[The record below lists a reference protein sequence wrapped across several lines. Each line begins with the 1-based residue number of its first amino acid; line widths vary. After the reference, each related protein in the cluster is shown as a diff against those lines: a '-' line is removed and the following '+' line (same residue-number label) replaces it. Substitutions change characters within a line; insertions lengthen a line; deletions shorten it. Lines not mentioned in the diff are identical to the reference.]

1 MIINKDL
8 INGLQKLPSRTWL
21 LILSIILMLSSGI
34 LCQYV
39 SDPAFY
45 QAEDIN
51 KIIITSI
58 SIIAPVLLP
67 NVLLGFCLF
76 QNQKLPELFR
86 LSFIF
91 GCFIT
96 SIVFI
101 FLSLF
106 FYAKVLNS
114 IVTPLF
120 CAVMSEGVIFMT
132 ILFITTQNRIIRYI
146 RKISILHWVLGIL
159 NIISVV
165 LILQIVFRLLPLFS
179 CNLTIEQVERIN
191 SLLVDLSIG
200 IITSTLFYYLLA
212 YIPEKKRNKR
222 VRKLIQARIDHLGWL
237 MQVVVAYLCYK
248 FKVKAKSPQLLD
260 ANFATIPN
268 IGRFSQDKID
278 FWISNTKNDVND
290 VTGSTELGFL
300 HNYLDLIKRCSTQIN
315 SSNVFQLEELQLQ
328 AIVLK
333 IMDCRLI
340 ADTEF
345 LYNNKTIP
353 MSIGNLAQ
361 NIQEFYKLYVQ
372 LSEYISLKNITIK
385 GDKPSEIISVIYS

>member
-1 MIINKDL
+1 
-8 INGLQKLPSRTWL
+8 
-21 LILSIILMLSSGI
+21 
-34 LCQYV
+34 
-39 SDPAFY
+39 
-45 QAEDIN
+45 
-51 KIIITSI
+51 
-58 SIIAPVLLP
+58 
-67 NVLLGFCLF
+67 
-76 QNQKLPELFR
+76 
-86 LSFIF
+86 
-91 GCFIT
+91 
-96 SIVFI
+96 
-101 FLSLF
+101 
-106 FYAKVLNS
+106 
-114 IVTPLF
+114 
-120 CAVMSEGVIFMT
+120 MT

-222 VRKLIQARIDHLGWL
+222 VRKLIQERIDHLGWL